1 MNKILYIFR
10 STIRDSQNASDGALS
25 ACDDSHGYSL
35 DRVEMSH
42 PDSVNDLHPLVDQD
56 VLAFIRSDQ
65 DFQEV
70 DILDNNNVKI
80 EIGRY

>member
-1 MNKILYIFR
+1 M
-10 STIRDSQNASDGALS
+10 
-25 ACDDSHGYSL
+25 
-35 DRVEMSH
+35 VEVSH

-70 DILDNNNVKI
+70 DILDNYNIDV
-80 EIGRY
+80 EMSRY